1 MNRTLRKRR
10 FVYAVCLAFASVTA
24 FAFIPEKPKGFT
36 PQAEQTQEQL
46 ASQQSKNGTTPIVGS
61 VELSGKKTAKE
72 KPGDS
77 DAMAASALTVMA
89 DPQKAFDTLR
99 QVEVEKQMAATKP
112 VRNFIWGGVVI
123 LLGLGLA
130 FVIKFLADKSM
141 PQLPAKKG
149 VRW

>member
-1 MNRTLRKRR
+1 MKITTGKLR
-10 FVYAVCLAFASVTA
+10 SVLTA
-24 FAFIPEKPKGFT
+24 FLVVAAATSFGFIPEKPPGFK
-36 PQAEQTQEQL
+36 PQPEQTQDEL
-46 ASQQSKNGTTPIVGS
+46 SGQQALNGATPVVGS

-72 KPGDS
+72 EPGKS
-77 DAMAASALTVMA
+77 DAKASSALTVMA

-112 VRNFIWGGVVI
+112 VRNFIWAGVVI

>member
-1 MNRTLRKRR
+1 MAA
-10 FVYAVCLAFASVTA
+10 FLACAAMTA
-24 FAFIPEKPKGFT
+24 FAFIPEKVPGMT

-46 ASQQSKNGTTPIVGS
+46 GAQQASNGAVPIVGS
-61 VELSGKKTAKE
+61 VELSGRKTAKE
-72 KPGDS
+72 EPGKA
-77 DAMAASALTVMA
+77 DAKASSALSVMA

-112 VRNFIWGGVVI
+112 VRNFVWAGVVI

-130 FVIKFLADKSM
+130 FMLKFLADKSM
-141 PQLPAKKG
+141 PHLPAKKG